1 MHVFY
6 GKMNRLNLYVLRQFV
21 GPLFATFFVI
31 IFVLLLQFVWMFI
44 DDLVGKGLPTS
55 IVLEFFYY
63 AFLRLMLQALP
74 LTILLSSIMVF
85 GSLGESLEL
94 LSMKAAGISLMKI
107 MRPMIILVSMLTVGA
122 FFFADHV
129 ETEATK
135 KLATLRYDIGR
146 KNPEMNIKEKVFNYD
161 LPGMSIKIDKKDK
174 ESGMLYGL
182 MIYDHSH
189 NDGNTSVTIADSGR
203 IETASNT
210 DDLRL
215 VLFSGRSFSNL
226 REKNK
231 RYDKEKVPY
240 RRDTFSM
247 QVIRFGGEDEMKR
260 SDASIYSR
268 LWFTKRLP
276 QLRESADSLQKE
288 YDENLRRAQFSLKKN
303 YYKLGVQLRKSEDFD
318 EMSDSLEAI
327 VYDSVFLK
335 ASLHDQLRTIDV
347 ATSFAKNVQKETQL
361 RRKVQDNGMYTI
373 KKHLA
378 EMHKRF
384 TVPLSCLIFFFIG
397 APFGAII
404 RKGGFG
410 MPVIVSILLYI
421 LWYII
426 NTFGTKMAT
435 EGISSVWFGM
445 WLSTMILSVLGM
457 FITYQAANDSVLM
470 NPDNYILAI
479 KKMFRKRKQKLKQG
493 K

>member
-1 MHVFY
+1 M
-6 GKMNRLNLYVLRQFV
+6 KRLNLYVLKQFV

-31 IFVLLLQFVWMFI
+31 IFVLLMQFIWMFV
-44 DDLVGKGLPTS
+44 DDIVGKGLPT
-55 IVLEFFYY
+55 IVIFEFFYY
-63 AFLRLMLQALP
+63 AVLRLMLQALP

-85 GSLGESLEL
+85 GSLGERLEL
-94 LSMKAAGISLMKI
+94 LSMKAAGISLLKI
-107 MRPMIILVSMLTVGA
+107 MRPMIIVVVLLTIGA
-122 FFFADHV
+122 FFFADYV
-129 ETEATK
+129 DPAATK

-161 LPGMSIKIDKKDK
+161 LPNKSIKIDKKDK

-182 MIYDHSH
+182 MIYDHS
-189 NDGNTSVTIADSGR
+189 NRDGNTSVTIADSGR
-203 IETASNT
+203 IETDPVTENMK
-210 DDLRL
+210 L
-215 VLFSGRSFSNL
+215 VLFSGNSYSDA

-231 RYDKEKVPY
+231 RYDTDKVPY
-240 RRDTFSM
+240 RRDTFSL
-247 QVIRFGGEDEMKR
+247 QVIMIGGQDEMKR
-260 SDASIYSR
+260 SDPEIYRR

-276 QLRESADSLQKE
+276 ELQSSADSLQEE
-288 YDENLRRAQFSLKKN
+288 YDQRLFKAQSSLKRN
-303 YYKLGVQLRKSEDFD
+303 YYKIGVQVRSNENFD
-318 EMSDSLEAI
+318 EITDSLEPFSM
-327 VYDSVFLK
+327 DSAFLSS
-335 ASLHDQLRTIDV
+335 SLNQQLRTIET
-347 ATSFAKNVQKETQL
+347 AQNYARNILKEAELQK
-361 RRKVQDNGMYTI
+361 KMQDTDKYTI

-426 NTFGTKMAT
+426 DTFGTKMAT
-435 EGISSVWFGM
+435 EGISSVWLGK
-445 WLSTMILSVLGM
+445 WLSTIILSVLGT

-470 NPDNYILAI
+470 NTENYKLAI
-479 KKMFRKRKQKLKQG
+479 KRWFQKKRNKEQRN
-493 K
+493 